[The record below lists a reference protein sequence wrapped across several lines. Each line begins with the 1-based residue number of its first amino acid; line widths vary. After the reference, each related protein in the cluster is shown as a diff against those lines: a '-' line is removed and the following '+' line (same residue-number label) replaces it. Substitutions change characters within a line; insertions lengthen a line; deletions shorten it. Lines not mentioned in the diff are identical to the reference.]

1 MSVQGSRNIEANTN
15 DEVIQSGERI
25 LPMDVPKTPV
35 SLLGRRTRAGDASRI
50 RAYLKEFIN
59 AKEEKNNRT
68 ERWKRDYAKTLV
80 KNLNKLTAF
89 QCQQLF
95 NDIQMD
101 STMTNKA
108 VFWKDVP
115 QGIKDRHKARLE
127 SIAER
132 VHIRLTEC
140 IDHWVADACLRKYY
154 ERNYNSLAKKALRRK
169 REGNF
174 LHFPGKI
181 SDSAI

>member
-1 MSVQGSRNIEANTN
+1 
-15 DEVIQSGERI
+15 
-25 LPMDVPKTPV
+25 MDVPKTPV

-68 ERWKRDYAKTLV
+68 ERWKRDYAKTLM
-80 KNLNKLTAF
+80 KNLNKLIAF

-101 STMTNKA
+101 STLTNKA

-115 QGIKDRHKARLE
+115 HAIKDRHKTRLE
-127 SIAER
+127 VIAER
-132 VHIRLTEC
+132 VHIRITEC

-154 ERNYNSLAKKALRRK
+154 ERNYNSLAKKVWMKCRLLSNLIFFYSIMKTNKRQVTSKIPKKKRSKKQKKQKRK
-169 REGNF
+169 
-174 LHFPGKI
+174 
-181 SDSAI
+181 